1 MNEQL
6 QDRLAQQLR
15 RQRTILV
22 GEVADTKADL
32 LSIGQDRET
41 DFEERAQEDRVA
53 RVLVQLGVHEQ
64 REIEEIDAAL
74 QRIAEGT
81 FGMCEN
87 CQGKITDARLQAL
100 PATRLCVDCARVQEQ
115 RPVSLPVSAVSE
127 ETPSSGKVPPDLTS
141 LSERELEDY
150 LREQVREDGRV
161 DMEELRLVCRHG
173 VVHLEGALPSEAEHS
188 ILLAL
193 LTDVI
198 GLQEVVDHL
207 QITEV
212 LWERE
217 ERTKAVV
224 AEEPLPGREPYGTE
238 DIIESVEEGIEYVPP
253 IQPVPKE
260 E

>member
-1 MNEQL
+1 ML
-6 QDRLAQQLR
+6 F
-15 RQRTILV
+15 
-22 GEVADTKADL
+22 
-32 LSIGQDRET
+32 IGQDREA
-41 DFEERAQEDRVA
+41 DFEERAQEERAA
-53 RVLVQLGVHEQ
+53 RLLARLGVQEQ

-81 FGMCEN
+81 YGICES
-87 CQGKITDARLQAL
+87 CQEKIAEARLRAL
-100 PATRLCVDCARVQEQ
+100 PATRVCVDCARIHEQ
-115 RPVSLPVSAVSE
+115 RPLPPPVSAVSE
-127 ETPSSGKVPPDLTS
+127 EIPSSGMVPPDLTS
-141 LSERELEDY
+141 LSELELEEY

-173 VVHLEGALPSEAEHS
+173 VVRLEGALPSKAEHS

-238 DIIESVEEGIEYVPP
+238 DIIESMEEGVEYVPP